1 MRQKFFSTFALAGVF
16 ALLAS
21 AGLAQQPTAQ
31 TQQGGRPD
39 GPPVTG
45 RMGRRHMGREGRAGG
60 GRKGAGVER
69 HALGRLNLSDAQREN
84 LRGIESRYAEGFR
97 AQRDELRGIMQ
108 ARRGGGGTLTAEQA
122 TRARQV
128 REEMRASSGKM
139 REEIRA
145 LLTDEQRTQL
155 QSTRDELRQ
164 RREERRGMRGEL
176 REKRRGERRR
186 ERNAAP
192 PPTPPGVPD
201 QN

>member
-1 MRQKFFSTFALAGVF
+1 MRQKFFRTFALAGVF

-21 AGLAQQPTAQ
+21 AGLAQQPTTAQ

-45 RMGRRHMGREGRAGG
+45 RMGRRHLGRDGHGG
-60 GRKGAGVER
+60 GQKGAGVER
-69 HALGRLNLSDAQREN
+69 RVLGRLNLSDAQREN

-97 AQRDELRGIMQ
+97 AKREELRGIMQ
-108 ARRGGGGTLTAEQA
+108 ARRGGGTLTAEQSA
-122 TRARQV
+122 RARQV
-128 REEMRASSGKM
+128 REELRASSGKM

-164 RREERRGMRGEL
+164 RRDERRAMRGEL

-192 PPTPPGVPD
+192 PSTPPGVPD

>member
-1 MRQKFFSTFALAGVF
+1 MRQKFFRTFALAGVF

-31 TQQGGRPD
+31 TQQQGGRAD
-39 GPPVTG
+39 GPPVMG
-45 RMGRRHMGREGRAGG
+45 RMGRRHVGREGRGG
-60 GRKGAGVER
+60 GKAGVER
-69 HALGRLNLSDAQREN
+69 RVLGRLNLSDAQREN

-97 AQRDELRGIMQ
+97 AKRDELRGIME
-108 ARRGGGGTLTAEQA
+108 ARRAGGALTAEQA
-122 TRARQV
+122 ARARQI

-155 QSTRDELRQ
+155 QSARDELRQ
-164 RREERRGMRGEL
+164 RREERRGMRDEL
-176 REKRRGERRR
+176 RERRRGERRQQ
-186 ERNAAP
+186 RNAAP
-192 PPTPPGVPD
+192 PSTPPGVPH